1 MNNKPFAIVAGVG
14 AGTGASVAKTF
25 AKQYPVALMA
35 RSTDFSNKL
44 ADEIKAEGGTA
55 FVYKA
60 DVANEQSMKAA
71 FDEIRK
77 DLGTTC
83 AAAVFNASGRPFP
96 KPFLWQSEADLPNGL
111 NITL

>member
-1 MNNKPFAIVAGVG
+1 MSTKPFAIVAGVG
-14 AGTGASVAKTF
+14 AGTGASVAKKF
-25 AKQYPVALMA
+25 SKQYPVALLA

-44 ADEIKAEGGTA
+44 AEEIKAEGGTA
-55 FVYKA
+55 LVYKV
-60 DVANEQSMKAA
+60 DVSDEQSMKAA

-96 KPFLWQSEADLPNGL
+96 KPFLWQSEADLKSGL
-111 NITL
+111 DITL